1 MLQNITLGQFFP
13 GSSILHRM
21 APRMKLGLLFIS
33 RIPFMLVFKS
43 LRPIWWIML
52 FTFLIHLFSH
62 PGEELYKFL
71 GYSITWE
78 GFREGIFISLRL
90 ALLVILSSLLTFTTS
105 PLKLTDAMERIL
117 SPGKRIGLPA
127 HELAMMMTIA
137 LRFIPTLVEETDKIM
152 KAQTSRG
159 SDFTTGNVMTRLKSF
174 IPILVPLFLSAF
186 RRADELAM
194 AMEARCYRGG
204 EGRSHMKALYFTSL
218 DYFALMFVI
227 GLSGVMI
234 YIRLSTS

>member
-21 APRMKLGLLFIS
+21 DPRMKLGLLFILMILIFTCNASMAYGTILVMTMALIFFS

-52 FTFLIHLFSH
+52 FTLLIHLFSH

-105 PLKLTDAMERIL
+105 PLKLTDAMERLL
-117 SPGKRIGLPA
+117 SP
-127 HELAMMMTIA
+127 
-137 LRFIPTLVEETDKIM
+137 
-152 KAQTSRG
+152 
-159 SDFTTGNVMTRLKSF
+159 
-174 IPILVPLFLSAF
+174 
-186 RRADELAM
+186 
-194 AMEARCYRGG
+194 
-204 EGRSHMKALYFTSL
+204 
-218 DYFALMFVI
+218 
-227 GLSGVMI
+227 
-234 YIRLSTS
+234 